1 MTTMRVVLCAVR
13 NQTTT
18 SGQPYLTHNYTAFNV
33 RCLVRIRPQ
42 MRRRN
47 ERGTIVAAGV
57 EITNK
62 YEAAAA
68 AAKCTRS
75 PHPNAVLSL
84 DQTFF
89 ELGQNC

>member
-1 MTTMRVVLCAVR
+1 MGDAR
-13 NQTTT
+13 
-18 SGQPYLTHNYTAFNV
+18 SWP
-33 RCLVRIRPQ
+33 
-42 MRRRN
+42 
-47 ERGTIVAAGV
+47 AGV

-62 YEAAAA
+62 YEAAA

-89 ELGQNC
+89 ELGQIC

>member
-1 MTTMRVVLCAVR
+1 MTMMRVVLCAGR

-47 ERGTIVAAGV
+47 ERRTIVAAGV

-62 YEAAAA
+62 YAAA
-68 AAKCTRS
+68 AAKCSRS

>member
-1 MTTMRVVLCAVR
+1 MTTMRVVLCAGR
-13 NQTTT
+13 NQTTTT

-42 MRRRN
+42 TRRRN
-47 ERGTIVAAGV
+47 ERRTIVAAGV

-68 AAKCTRS
+68 AKFTRS

-89 ELGQNC
+89 ELGLNC